1 MKKELTY
8 WMSFSHTPKI
18 LIKKKNEIILRLLE
32 KNKSI
37 IDFFEKEES
46 IWEKDYNLNTK
57 EIQAF
62 DNSRIDLPTYAF
74 MVEDLLEQ
82 GYNII
87 PITSHDYSPTLKNNL
102 GINYAPPIIYTK
114 GNLQIMKEKSIAIV
128 GSRKASDISLDFT
141 DNIAKK
147 ASKDY
152 KVVVSGFAKGVDK
165 QALDSSIKYKGQS
178 IIVLPQGITT
188 FQSGFKKYYK
198 QIIDGDVL
206 VISTFYPKSQWSVNL
221 AMARNPIIYGL
232 ASEIYVAESSDKG
245 GTWSGVMDG
254 LRKERTIFIR
264 EPNPKENNAN
274 NILISKGGI
283 PVDIEGNLSS
293 IDRELNNIPI
303 ETKPELNNIEENIIE
318 LLKTGVFSSK
328 KIIDIMKIDWSSR
341 KLSNLLQKRED
352 ILTLSEKPLKFTHK
366 DNPIRVQKSL
376 FD

>member
-1 MKKELTY
+1 
-8 WMSFSHTPKI
+8 
-18 LIKKKNEIILRLLE
+18 
-32 KNKSI
+32 
-37 IDFFEKEES
+37 
-46 IWEKDYNLNTK
+46 
-57 EIQAF
+57 
-62 DNSRIDLPTYAF
+62 
-74 MVEDLLEQ
+74 
-82 GYNII
+82 
-87 PITSHDYSPTLKNNL
+87 
-102 GINYAPPIIYTK
+102 
-114 GNLQIMKEKSIAIV
+114 
-128 GSRKASDISLDFT
+128 
-141 DNIAKK
+141 
-147 ASKDY
+147 
-152 KVVVSGFAKGVDK
+152 
-165 QALDSSIKYKGQS
+165 
-178 IIVLPQGITT
+178 
-188 FQSGFKKYYK
+188 
-198 QIIDGDVL
+198 
-206 VISTFYPKSQWSVNL
+206 
-221 AMARNPIIYGL
+221 MARNPIIYGL